1 MSSANRST
9 QSRASGSPAYHEPT
23 SWNASLRGEGG
34 DLHRRDVTLIGTD
47 PDSRTFPAK
56 VARQRSRGTSL
67 AFRQQND
74 ADLAPLNT
82 HAPSPAF
89 HDVTR

>member
-1 MSSANRST
+1 MLAF
-9 QSRASGSPAYHEPT
+9 AAKI
-23 SWNASLRGEGG
+23 RGN
-34 DLHRRDVTLIGTD
+34 LHRLDVTLIGTD

-56 VARQRSRGTSL
+56 VARQRSRGISL

-74 ADLAPLNT
+74 ADVAPLNT